1 MHIRGHYARKCSH
14 LVSQQ
19 KRREELYEGTSI
31 WVAEEWNTAFYIK
44 LEKMSFKIPFETRGA
59 WSLHEAN
66 QVQMKQLQFQ
76 VSFWN
81 IKEWGYSL
89 SEIRANVCN
98 NKEPCCDSC
107 KYFVSRAAQ
116 QKKRRNKT
124 EAQGLFL
131 FALGNSLI
139 CADPFHSKI

>member
-1 MHIRGHYARKCSH
+1 M
-14 LVSQQ
+14 SQQ

-116 QKKRRNKT
+116 QKKEETKLKRKDYFCLPLAT
-124 EAQGLFL
+124 A
-131 FALGNSLI
+131 
-139 CADPFHSKI
+139 